1 MHGSE
6 RGHLPLGYQGEALL
20 TWCARHGAERQ
31 AWRAN
36 AHLNSEI
43 WPTLVD
49 ERPSNES
56 GCLRSLENR

>member
-1 MHGSE
+1 MYGGVRAGARE
-6 RGHLPLGYQGEALL
+6 GPGYSM
-20 TWCARHGAERQ
+20 CARHGAERQ

-49 ERPSNES
+49 ARPSNES